1 MFAGLFKRSQSET
14 AASAGS
20 DEITNSFLDDIRE
33 TDEGMANFDDFSQ
46 EQSIDTQAT
55 AVGAETTIQGDLDVK
70 GQLNIYGVIEGQVR
84 CDSEIYIG
92 ETGRINGDVLAMNI
106 RVAGYL
112 DGVLECGQLT
122 ILNSGKVSGEAAT
135 DSFMIEEGVPADAF
149 LDTHRDYTLGE
160 VLETLEEKG
169 FAYTEAEEELI
180 HYNGRA
186 IRNGEIQPIRWED
199 TGFKKVDRQYIYF
212 TERLKAFYRE

>member
-1 MFAGLFKRSQSET
+1 MESMLTDAE
-14 AASAGS
+14 
-20 DEITNSFLDDIRE
+20 RE
-33 TDEGMANFDDFSQ
+33 F
-46 EQSIDTQAT
+46 
-55 AVGAETTIQGDLDVK
+55 
-70 GQLNIYGVIEGQVR
+70 IE
-84 CDSEIYIG
+84 
-92 ETGRINGDVLAMNI
+92 L
-106 RVAGYL
+106 
-112 DGVLECGQLT
+112 VLEAGDKALDQDT
-122 ILNSGKVSGEAAT
+122 FT
-135 DSFMIEEGVPADAF
+135 FMIEEGVPADAF